1 MLTEVPLQRPFT
13 NDGGFAVTAAIPEAA
28 QQMLR
33 AGGAAT
39 LVENGVP
46 LGPGESMH
54 GRIRAAGSGAFSVW
68 GPRLYFSA
76 SDNTDCNGNGREYA
90 LQVVD
95 LRPGSQFYDLAQ
107 QRFSGDAEL
116 LEGITLNATRSK
128 SLFSNFFGYFN
139 YHSQVLARHGL
150 ALPANALE
158 LGCGDRPYT
167 ALRFLMEGVE
177 RCVVNDIGRIDA
189 QFPREFLARLQDV
202 ARLVSPDLA
211 RRSRGLAT
219 EDAGNGF
226 VRVRGLESYDQRP
239 FESLALDDTF
249 DFIYSV
255 SVLEHVMDPAGVVA
269 RMHALLT
276 PGGHASHSIDLRD
289 HGHFDDPLC
298 FLRLTEEQYDA
309 RRTEN
314 RLRASDWLRLFE
326 LAGLRVLEC
335 EYVTTGSPGA
345 AESQYSFTEPAG
357 QAWVEAQRDGFTA
370 PFSEKSTGDLSTVA
384 VRVLC
389 EKPA

>member
-1 MLTEVPLQRPFT
+1 MLTDVPLQRPFT
-13 NDGGFAVTAAIPEAA
+13 NDGGFAVTAVIPEAV

-39 LVENGVP
+39 LVENGRP

-54 GRIRAAGSGAFSVW
+54 GRIRAAGGGAFSVW
-68 GPRLYFSA
+68 GPSLYFSA

-90 LQVVD
+90 LRVLD
-95 LRPGSQFYDLAQ
+95 LRPGTECHEVAK

-116 LEGITLNATRSK
+116 LDGIALNAARSK

-139 YHSQVLARHGL
+139 YHTQVLARHGIG
-150 ALPANALE
+150 LPASALE

-177 RCVVNDIGRIDA
+177 RCVVNDIGPVEA
-189 QFPREFLARLQDV
+189 QFPREFLERLQQV

-211 RRSRGLAT
+211 RRSHGLVT
-219 EDAGNGF
+219 EDAGHGL
-226 VRVRGLESYDQRP
+226 VRVRGLESYDRCP
-239 FESLALDDTF
+239 FESLALDDSF

-255 SVLEHVMDPAGVVA
+255 SVLEHVMDPAGVVE
-269 RMHALLT
+269 RMHALLK
-276 PGGHASHSIDLRD
+276 PGGHGSHSIDLRD

-298 FLRLTEEQYDA
+298 FLRLTEEEYDA

-326 LAGLRVLEC
+326 LSGLRVLEC
-335 EYVTTGSPGA
+335 QYATNDVPGSDV
-345 AESQYSFTEPAG
+345 SSYSFTEPAG
-357 QAWVEAQRDGFTA
+357 EPWVEAQRDGFTA
-370 PFSEKSTGDLSTVA
+370 PFSEKSTGDLSTLA
-384 VRVLC
+384 VCILC